1 MAGKIFI
8 NYRRD
13 DAIGTAGR
21 LHDRLAQ
28 TFGRDNLFMDVDHI
42 PAGVD
47 FAEYLHSQV
56 AACDVF
62 LAVIGPN
69 WLDAKDDSGRR
80 RFDNPD
86 DFVTI
91 EIGAALARNIRVIP
105 VLVDGA
111 RTPKADKLPDS
122 VKPLARRNAVE
133 VRNTHF
139 GRDAEA
145 LANKVAEALKHA
157 KPVTGQWPFMA
168 SAAARLMA
176 PGQWRMVAG
185 SAMALLLVGWIGLY
199 QMGVP
204 VWVPWTP
211 RSEQPDAPR
220 LAAAK
225 TEEEP
230 KAKAAAEAEARAK
243 AEQAEKE
250 RLAAAKAEERK
261 AKAAAEAE
269 AKRESEEAE
278 QQRLAALG
286 AEERRKQAE
295 AEARARS
302 FSLVSQATTDSNNGD
317 HDRAIAAFSEAIRL
331 DPNYAM
337 AFNNRGVA
345 HVNKGDNDR
354 AIADYTEAIRL
365 DPKYALAFL
374 NRGIAFG
381 KKGDIDRAITDFTEA
396 IRLDPNNSQALNNRG
411 FAYAS
416 KGDNDRAIADY
427 TEAIRLDP
435 NNSQA
440 LNNRGFAYASKGDN
454 DRAIAD
460 YNEAIRLNP
469 QYAAAFC
476 NRGRAKLKINDASGK
491 ADIAKARQLYASS
504 C

>member
-1 MAGKIFI
+1 MADKIFI

-13 DAIGTAGR
+13 DSAGTAGR
-21 LHDRLAQ
+21 LHDRLVQ
-28 TFGRDNLFMDVDHI
+28 TFGRKNLFMDVDHI

-47 FAEYLHSQV
+47 FVDYLHSQV

-91 EIGAALARNIRVIP
+91 EIAAALARNIRVIP

-145 LANKVAEALKHA
+145 LANKVAEALKDA
-157 KPVTGQWPFMA
+157 RPVTRQSSIMA
-168 SAAARLMA
+168 SAVAWLMA
-176 PGQWRMVAG
+176 TGHWRTVAG
-185 SAMALLLVGWIGLY
+185 SATALLLLVGWIGLY

-211 RSEQPDAPR
+211 RAEQPDAPG
-220 LAAAK
+220 
-225 TEEEP
+225 TD

-250 RLAAAKAEERK
+250 RLAAAKAEEEERKAKAAAQAEAKRKSEEAEQQRLAALRAEEERK

-269 AKRESEEAE
+269 AKRKSEEAE
-278 QQRLAALG
+278 QQRLAALR
-286 AEERRKQAE
+286 AEEERRKQAE

-302 FSLVSQATTDSNNGD
+302 SSLVSQGKTDSNNGD
-317 HDRAIAAFSEAIRL
+317 YDRAIAAFSEAIRL
-331 DPNYAM
+331 DPKNANV
-337 AFNNRGVA
+337 FF
-345 HVNKGDNDR
+345 D
-354 AIADYTEAIRL
+354 
-365 DPKYALAFL
+365 
-374 NRGIAFG
+374 RGIAYG
-381 KKGDIDRAITDFTEA
+381 K
-396 IRLDPNNSQALNNRG
+396 
-411 FAYAS
+411 
-416 KGDNDRAIADY
+416 
-427 TEAIRLDP
+427 
-435 NNSQA
+435 
-440 LNNRGFAYASKGDN
+440 KGDN

-460 YNEAIRLNP
+460 YNEAIRLNSN
-469 QYAAAFC
+469 YANAFLNRGFSYFKKGDNRRAIADYNEAIQLDPKYALAFC
-476 NRGRAKLKINDASGK
+476 NRGVAKLKINDASGK
-491 ADIAKARQLYASS
+491 ADLAKARVLDASI
-504 C
+504 CR